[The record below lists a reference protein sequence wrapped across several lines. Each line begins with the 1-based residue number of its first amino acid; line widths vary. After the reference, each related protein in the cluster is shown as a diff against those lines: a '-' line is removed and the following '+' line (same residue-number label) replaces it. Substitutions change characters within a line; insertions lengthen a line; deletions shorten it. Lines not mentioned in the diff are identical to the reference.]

1 MDIDDNSPSPLIVV
15 DTHIVL
21 DWWIFKNP
29 ECINLL
35 EEVSAHRLKW
45 IATCAMK
52 EELMHVLTRP
62 HIGARW
68 QADPMQL
75 QAHWHR
81 HVHEVAPPELS
92 PLTWPRCTDRD
103 DQKFIDLALSQK
115 ARWLISRDRAVL
127 KLAGRCRK
135 LGLSVV
141 DPAAWLA
148 QWRQDYASTD

>member
-1 MDIDDNSPSPLIVV
+1 MDIADSSPSPLIVV

-29 ECINLL
+29 DCIDLL
-35 EEVSAHRLKW
+35 EEVCARRLKW
-45 IATCAMK
+45 IATRAMK

-62 HIGARW
+62 HIGARL
-68 QADPMQL
+68 QAAPTQL
-75 QAHWHR
+75 QTHWQR
-81 HVHEVAPPELS
+81 HAHEVEPPDLS
-92 PLTWPRCTDRD
+92 PWTWPRCTDKD

-135 LGLSVV
+135 LGLSVL

-148 QWRQDYASTD
+148 QRRRDFPAD